1 MKSTL
6 VISLNTFREIIRDRI
21 LYGLVVFAILLIS
34 VSMLLGQLSFA
45 EQIRISMN
53 LGLTAI
59 HLGTVVLSVFVGS
72 TLVTKEIDKKTIM
85 TILARPI
92 SRTQFILGKALGLSL
107 VNLVVM
113 SGLSVV
119 LAGVLYFLG
128 ADLKPI
134 FLLALVGILLEGM
147 LLLGITLLFSTF
159 STSIMVVTFTMGVFL
174 IGHWLESMQFFAEKS
189 ETVSFIFFQ
198 QLISRVFP
206 DLEVFNW
213 RAHAVYSDRVS
224 AEEITYAG
232 LYAFGWFILTIVL
245 TSLIMR
251 KKDFA

>member
-1 MKSTL
+1 MKSIL
-6 VISLNTFREIIRDRI
+6 IISLNTFREIIRDRI

-34 VSMLLGQLSFA
+34 MSMLLGQLSFA
-45 EQIRISMN
+45 EQVRISMN

-59 HLGTVVLSVFVGS
+59 HLGTVILSVFVGS

-92 SRTQFILGKALGLSL
+92 SRTQFILGKAMGLCL

-113 SGLSVV
+113 TGLSVV
-119 LAGVLYFLG
+119 LAGVLHFLG
-128 ADLKPI
+128 ADLSVA
-134 FLLALVGILLEGM
+134 FLLALFGILLEGM
-147 LLLGITLLFSTF
+147 LLLGVTLFFSTF
-159 STSIMVVTFTMGVFL
+159 STSIMVVTFTMGIFL

-189 ETVSFIFFQ
+189 QSGNFIFFQ
-198 QLISRVFP
+198 KFISRVFP

-213 RAHAVYSDRVS
+213 RAQAVYSDVVS
-224 AEEITYAG
+224 AGEVTYAG
-232 LYAFGWFILTIVL
+232 IYALGWFVITIVL
-245 TSLIMR
+245 TSMIMR